1 LVLEEKAMHIED
13 LEIFNEMPF
22 LFWVK
27 DTNGKHLFGNRVIC
41 DLAGEDV
48 VGKTDRDLIWAKDA
62 DSLQAHDRQ
71 VLESGK
77 TSFIHEH
84 VQRSRDGEATL
95 NVCKWA
101 GDLDGK
107 SCCFGISFIIDQD

>member
-1 LVLEEKAMHIED
+1 MKPVEYAMHIED

-27 DTNGKHLFGNRVIC
+27 DAEGKHLFGNKVIC

-48 VGKTDRDLIWAKDA
+48 VGKTDRELVWSRDA
-62 DSLQAHDRQ
+62 DALQAHDRQ

-77 TSFIHEH
+77 TSYIHEY
-84 VQRSRDGEATL
+84 VQQSHHGEATL

-101 GDLDGK
+101 GDLDGRK
-107 SCCFGISFIIDQD
+107 CCFGISFIIE